1 MNGLRSSNGESKRER
16 VKKWDLIFQ
25 LVYFALFCTTDYLGL
40 SESSVLRGG
49 EIKGTPLKIHFSFI
63 YSNYFVFLLFIL
75 IVMGLRRR

>member
-49 EIKGTPLKIHFSFI
+49 EIKGTPLKIHIFPSFI
-63 YSNYFVFLLFIL
+63 RIILFSSYSY
-75 IVMGLRRR
+75 